1 MLEYLSAQAQE
12 PLTAS
17 SVAPNASSET
27 RPARAS
33 IGRAWMLGPILL
45 LALAAILVGSLTS
58 SAATAPNPF
67 AAFPAGLDP
76 DPLLLPP
83 PTGGGPVKVTV
94 ALHVLNLSSIDE
106 VTERFQLTGYLLAQ
120 WHDPRLTYQAN
131 GPADKFRVVSP
142 DSVWRPKLVI
152 INVAAPRHTDEESLR
167 VRPDGLMSYAERFD
181 AVLTSTF
188 DLKSFPFDAQKLEVI
203 IHPFTVQ
210 EQFVT
215 FVPDQ
220 MPVWTTTEFNSYSS
234 LESWQFKSIGFG
246 IGEVANQFGTNT
258 MAEARFEIAVQR
270 RYGFYL
276 WKVFL
281 PLLLMVIVSWSVFW
295 FDPAEVSSQVQIAV
309 TTILTI
315 IAFALAISLTLPRV
329 PYLTFADAFFL
340 TCYIFAFVAM
350 LELTAVHIAYRNDRR
365 RIATQIRRTAR
376 WLVPATFVAINSI
389 LIVHFLT

>member
-1 MLEYLSAQAQE
+1 MAADEQDGSVKGMAPRGRTRGTLVL
-12 PLTAS
+12 LT
-17 SVAPNASSET
+17 
-27 RPARAS
+27 
-33 IGRAWMLGPILL
+33 
-45 LALAAILVGSLTS
+45 LAAILFKTL
-58 SAATAPNPF
+58 ATPCF
-67 AAFPAGLDP
+67 AASNRFGGIPAGLDP
-76 DPLLLPP
+76 NAMLLPP
-83 PTGGGPVKVTV
+83 PTEGGPVKVSV

-120 WHDPRLTYQAN
+120 WRDSRLSYQPS
-131 GPADKFRVVSP
+131 GRADKFRALMP

-152 INVAAPRHTDEESLR
+152 INVATTRHTDEESLR
-167 VRPDGLMSYAERFD
+167 VEPNGMVSYVERFD

-188 DLKSFPFDAQKLEVI
+188 RLKSFPFDAQKLEVI

-210 EQFVT
+210 QSSVT
-215 FVPDQ
+215 FVPNQ
-220 MPVWTTTEFNSYSS
+220 LPVWTAAEFNSYSS
-234 LESWQFKSIGFG
+234 LESWRFNSITFE
-246 IGEVANQFGTNT
+246 IGSAASQFGKNT

-295 FDPAEVSSQVQIAV
+295 FDPPEVSSQVQIAV

-365 RIATQIRRTAR
+365 KVATRIRRTAR
-376 WLVPATFVAINSI
+376 WLVPASFALINLI

>member
-1 MLEYLSAQAQE
+1 MAGRER
-12 PLTAS
+12 
-17 SVAPNASSET
+17 T
-27 RPARAS
+27 RDRFVL
-33 IGRAWMLGPILL
+33 I
-45 LALAAILVGSLTS
+45 ALAAILIGSLAGF
-58 SAATAPNPF
+58 AAAAPNPF

-76 DPLLLPP
+76 NALLLPP
-83 PTGGGPVKVTV
+83 PTANGPVKVAV

-106 VTERFQLTGYLLAQ
+106 VTERFQLTGYLLTK
-120 WHDPRLTYQAN
+120 WRDPRLTYQPS
-131 GPADKFRVVSP
+131 GPADKFRVLSP
-142 DSVWRPKLVI
+142 DSVWRPKLVM

-167 VRPDGLMSYAERFD
+167 VDPDGVMSFAERFD

-188 DLKSFPFDAQKLEVI
+188 HLKSFPFDAQKLEVI

-210 EQFVT
+210 QASVT
-215 FVPDQ
+215 FAPNQ
-220 MPVWTTTEFNSYSS
+220 FTVWTAAEFNTYSS
-234 LESWQFKSIGFG
+234 LESWRFKSMSFEIGQ
-246 IGEVANQFGTNT
+246 AASQFGKNT
-258 MAEARFEIAVQR
+258 MAEIRFEISVER

-295 FDPAEVSSQVQIAV
+295 FDPPEVSSQVQIAV

-350 LELTAVHIAYRNDRR
+350 LELTAVHIAYRNERR
-365 RIATQIRRTAR
+365 KLATQIRHTAR
-376 WLVPATFVAINSI
+376 WLVPAVFVVINSI
-389 LIVHFLT
+389 LIVHFLA

>member
-1 MLEYLSAQAQE
+1 MRGLFP
-12 PLTAS
+12 PLVLMA
-17 SVAPNASSET
+17 
-27 RPARAS
+27 
-33 IGRAWMLGPILL
+33 I
-45 LALAAILVGSLTS
+45 LAAILIGSLATS
-58 SAATAPNPF
+58 AMAAPNSF

-76 DPLLLPP
+76 NALLLPP
-83 PTGGGPVKVTV
+83 LTGGAPVKVSV

-106 VTERFQLTGYLLAQ
+106 VSERFQLTGYLLTQ
-120 WHDPRLTYQAN
+120 WRDPRLTYQPS
-131 GPADKFRVVSP
+131 GPGDKFRTLAP

-167 VRPDGLMSYAERFD
+167 VGPDGLMSFAERFD

-188 DLKSFPFDAQKLEVI
+188 GLKSFPFDAQKLEVI

-210 EQFVT
+210 EAFVS

-220 MPVWTTTEFNSYSS
+220 LPVWTAAEFNTYSS
-234 LESWQFKSIGFG
+234 LESWRFNSIDVK
-246 IGEVANQFGTNT
+246 IGEAASQFGANT
-258 MAEARFEIAVQR
+258 VAEAKFEIAVQR

-295 FDPAEVSSQVQIAV
+295 FDPPEVSSQVQIAV

-350 LELTAVHIAYRNDRR
+350 VELTAVHIAYRNDRR
-365 RIATQIRRTAR
+365 RIASRIRRTAR
-376 WLVPATFVAINSI
+376 WLVPSSFAVINSI
-389 LIVHFLT
+389 LIVHFLV